1 MSFKFNP
8 ITGKLDLVNS
18 LSALSQDQ
26 FSYLVVDAAETVE
39 IPEGQQM
46 VVNGHVR
53 VLGHLLVSGELVDIS
68 ARKPEAFMYD
78 VVEEDEV
85 VVVRNNRLLLY
96 KDHMTIS
103 GHLRVLGRLGAA

>member
-18 LSALSQDQ
+18 SSQIADN
-26 FSYLVVDAAETVE
+26 FSYLIIEDGESIE
-39 IPEGQQM
+39 IPQTQQM
-46 VVNGHVR
+46 IVDGHVR

-68 ARKPEAFMYD
+68 ARTPETFMYD
-78 VVEEDEV
+78 VVETDQV

-96 KDHMTIS
+96 KDHITIN
-103 GHLRVLGRLGAA
+103 GHLRVLGRMEAA